1 MEFLRNNTRQVE
13 TGTTVVSGS
22 SLSEAFKKVRR
33 QFGEEAVISGSRT
46 RSRRKSNGWGTE
58 QIVEVVVETSG
69 TAVLGSHERLPQ
81 SSDLNAEIRYEVER
95 LEKMVE
101 DIIQP
106 ATSPDGVEVSATR
119 NPLGEFL
126 VTNGAGAGTVDRL
139 MTRFAGETGL
149 DRGDRPGAM
158 TWLTGYLSA
167 GTGDLS
173 ALKGKHAFLCEHE
186 TDRLVHVLAIA
197 RKLHESG
204 LKVLVLSVLPD
215 PERDVTRLQTM
226 AAETGHDAA
235 ILRDPG
241 QIEKLSDNLDIYD
254 SVLLDMP
261 SLNHPAM
268 ANLGPLHT
276 WLAANTNFHRHLQ
289 VPMDRDFLDLTDLR
303 EAARIWNGDCLFL
316 TRTRGTSRP
325 AKLLDLVD
333 AIPLPVS
340 LLADG
345 PNPDGGPESA
355 TSERLLDMILAQRVP
370 AAFTP
375 GLEAV
380 TA

>member
-1 MEFLRNNTRQVE
+1 MEFLRNSTRQAEV
-13 TGTTVVSGS
+13 GTTVVSGT
-22 SLSEAFKKVRR
+22 SLNDAFKKVRR
-33 QFGEEAVISGSRT
+33 QFGDEAVISGSRT

-58 QIVEVVVETSG
+58 QIIEVMVETSG
-69 TAVLGSHERLPQ
+69 TAVRGSDDRLPQ
-81 SSDLNAEIRYEVER
+81 TSDLNAEIRYEVER

-101 DIIQP
+101 DIIHP
-106 ATSPDGVEVSATR
+106 ATTPDGVGASGTG

-126 VTNGAGAGTVDRL
+126 VTNGATAGTVDRL

-149 DRGDRPGAM
+149 DRSDRPGAM

-173 ALKGKHAFLCEHE
+173 AFKGNHAFLCEHE
-186 TDRLVHVLAIA
+186 TDRLVQVLPMA

-215 PERDVTRLQTM
+215 PERDVTRLQAM

-235 ILRDPG
+235 ILRDPD
-241 QIEKLSDNLDIYD
+241 QIEKLRDNLDLYD

-268 ANLGPLHT
+268 ADQGPLHT
-276 WLAANTNFHRHLQ
+276 WLAANADFHRHLQ
-289 VPMDRDFLDLTDLR
+289 IPMDRDFLDLAELR
-303 EAARIWNGDCLFL
+303 EAARIWNGDYLIL
-316 TRTRGTSRP
+316 TRNTGTGRP
-325 AKLLDLVD
+325 AKLLDLLD

-345 PNPDGGPESA
+345 LKPDGGPESA
-355 TSERLLDMILAQRVP
+355 TPEKLLDMILAQRSSGG
-370 AAFTP
+370 FTP

-380 TA
+380 TG